1 MPLDKKQAK
10 LILEDGTEIIGE
22 SFGYPH
28 SCAGEVVFATGMVGY
43 PESFTDPSYKGQILV
58 LTYPLIGNYGMPADS
73 YVDGIL
79 EHYES
84 NKGQISG
91 LVVENYSHHYHH
103 WNAQTSLAQWLYNQ
117 KIPAIS
123 GIDTRA
129 LTKRLREKGTML
141 GKIVFNKSDLD
152 FYDPNKDNLVEMA
165 SVTEPKIYG
174 KGLKK
179 VLLIDCGCKNNII
192 RELLKRDIKVI
203 QVPWNYS
210 IADENFDGI
219 LISNGPGDPKM
230 CQNTI
235 NEIGNAFKNN
245 IPCFGICLGHQI
257 MALAAGADTV
267 KMKYG
272 HRSQNQPVMD
282 LTNKKCYITTQNHG
296 YVVKQNSIPKSWK
309 SCFENL
315 NDNTVE
321 GLIHNSGRF
330 FSVQFHPEA
339 FPGPA
344 DTAFLFDKFVEKL
357 M

>member
-1 MPLDKKQAK
+1 MPLKKKQAK
-10 LILEDGTEIIGE
+10 LILEDGTEISGE
-22 SFGYPH
+22 SFGYQH

-58 LTYPLIGNYGMPADS
+58 LTYPLIGNYGMPAEK

-84 NKGQISG
+84 DKGQISG
-91 LVVENYSHHYHH
+91 LIVENYSHLYHH

-117 KIPAIS
+117 EIPAIS

-141 GKIVFNKSDLD
+141 GKIVVDNSDLN
-152 FYDPNKDNLVEMA
+152 FYDPDKDNLVEKV
-165 SVTEPKIYG
+165 SVEEPIVYG
-174 KGLKK
+174 KGEKT

-192 RELLKRDIKVI
+192 RELIKRNVKVI
-203 QVPWNYS
+203 RVPWNYP
-210 IADENFDGI
+210 IVEEKFDGI
-219 LISNGPGDPKM
+219 LVSNGPGDPKM
-230 CQNTI
+230 CQPTI
-235 NEIGNAFKNN
+235 NEIQKIFEKN
-245 IPCFGICLGHQI
+245 IPCFGICLGNQI

-296 YVVKQNSIPKSWK
+296 FVVKQKSIPKSWK
-309 SCFENL
+309 NYFKNL
-315 NDNTVE
+315 NDDTIE
-321 GLIHNSGRF
+321 GLVHKSGKF

-339 FPGPA
+339 YPGPT
-344 DTAFLFDKFVEKL
+344 DTSFLFDKFIESL
-357 M
+357 